1 MVSEP
6 QISGASFP
14 QELQERI
21 TDCGVIAVLVIED
34 PAQAVQLAESLLAG
48 GVRAMELTL
57 RTPAALDCLRAIT
70 AAVPEMLAGAGTVI
84 VPDQIAQVQNAGAAF
99 AVSPGTNPMVIQ
111 AAATAG
117 LPFAPGVMTP
127 TDIDLAIQ
135 CGCRSLKFF
144 PAVPAG
150 GLSMLASL
158 QAPYAHLN
166 VGYIPLGG
174 ISEDNLEQWLRHPAV
189 PAVGG
194 SWLAPRPLIEA
205 GNWTEITRI
214 AGRAAEIVRRVR
226 AG

>member
-1 MVSEP
+1 MASEP
-6 QISGASFP
+6 QVSRASFP
-14 QELQERI
+14 EELRQRI
-21 TDCGVIAVLVIED
+21 AECGVIAVLVIEN
-34 PAQAVQLAESLLAG
+34 PAQAVRLAESLLAG

-57 RTPAALDCLRAIT
+57 RTPAALDCLEAIT

-84 VPDQIAQVQNAGAAF
+84 MPEQIAAVQRAGAAF
-99 AVSPGTNPMVIQ
+99 AVSPGTNPQVIQ
-111 AAATAG
+111 AAAAAG

-150 GLSMLASL
+150 GLNMLASL

-174 ISEDNLEQWLRHPAV
+174 ISEANLEQWLRHPGV

-205 GNWTEITRI
+205 GDWGEIARI

-226 AG
+226 EG